1 MRLMFFATLTFASAV
16 FAQDYDLVLRG
27 GEIMDGSGAAA
38 VRADVAVSGD
48 RIVAVGDLSGATAER
63 VIDATGFTVTP
74 GFIDVHS
81 HADGPGEGGGLR
93 HPDSRR
99 RAAPSAVAQ
108 GVTTVVVNQDGR
120 SLLEIPR
127 QRERLEDVGHGV
139 NAALMVGHNTIRHEA
154 MRGSDFKRPATDE
167 EIGRMRAL
175 VRDGMEAGAFGLSA
189 GLEYSPGIWSTTE
202 ELIAL
207 VNEVAPYD
215 GVYIVHE
222 RASGA
227 DPMWY
232 VPSQHAAN
240 PPTML
245 DNVRE
250 QIEIAEATGVNTVA
264 THIKARGVD
273 YWGKSG
279 AIISLLTAA
288 RERGVS
294 IWADQYPYTTS
305 GSDGVLNLIP
315 RWAAERES
323 EAGGKRGSVN
333 ASLNLALENPIV
345 GSLLRGDV
353 AHKIRRGGGA
363 DNILIMDYPK
373 AEWVGNTLAEFAAA
387 HEEDQID
394 AVFRLQR
401 EGYADRF
408 GGARLRGFS
417 MAEEDM
423 AAFAAVPWIMTASD
437 AGLAL
442 PEDHAV
448 HPRYYGT
455 FPRKLARYAREQK
468 LLTMPEAI
476 HTMTGLPAEVMGFE
490 KRGLIRE
497 GYFADLVVVD
507 LETVEDTATY
517 FEPHQYPKGIP
528 YVLVNG
534 EFVVDDGTLTGAL
547 PGRVL
552 TPAKDS

>member
-1 MRLMFFATLTFASAV
+1 MRSTFLFALVFARAV
-16 FAQDYDLVLRG
+16 LAQDYDLILRG
-27 GEIMDGSGAAA
+27 GDVIDGSGAAA

-48 RIVAVGDLSGATAER
+48 RIVAVGELDGATGAR
-63 VIDATGFTVTP
+63 VIDVVGLTVTP
-74 GFIDVHS
+74 GFIDIHS

-99 RAAPSAVAQ
+99 RAAPNMVAQ

-120 SLLEIPR
+120 SLLDLAR
-127 QRERLEDVGHGV
+127 QRKRLEEVGHGP
-139 NAALMVGHNTIRHEA
+139 NAALLVGHNTIRHEA
-154 MRGSDFKRPATDE
+154 MRGTEFKRPATEDE
-167 EIGRMRAL
+167 VSRMREL
-175 VRDGMEAGAFGLSA
+175 VREGMEAGAFGMSA
-189 GLEYSPGIWSTTE
+189 GLEYTPGIWSTTE

-207 VNEVAPYD
+207 VKEVAPYD
-215 GVYIVHE
+215 GVYIAHE

-232 VPSQHAAN
+232 EPSQDDAN

-245 DNVRE
+245 DNIRE
-250 QIEIAEATGVNTVA
+250 QIEIAETTGVKTVA
-264 THIKARGVD
+264 THIKARGVE

-279 AIISLLTAA
+279 EIIALLMAA
-288 RERGVS
+288 RERDVP

-315 RWAAERES
+315 RWAMELEPGK
-323 EAGGKRGSVN
+323 EGKRGN
-333 ASLNLALENPIV
+333 AAASLAGALENPIV
-345 GSLLRGDV
+345 ASLLRGDV
-353 AHKIRRGGGA
+353 AHKIRRRGGA
-363 DNILIMDYPK
+363 ENILIMDYPED
-373 AEWVGNTLAEFAAA
+373 AWVGKTLAEFAAA
-387 HEEDQID
+387 HNEEPVD
-394 AVFRLQR
+394 AVFRLER
-401 EGYADRF
+401 EGFAGRM

-417 MAEEDM
+417 MSEEDV

-442 PEDHAV
+442 PEDHLV

-455 FPRKLARYAREQK
+455 FPRKLARYAREQQ
-468 LLTMPEAI
+468 LLTLPEAI

-497 GYFADLVVVD
+497 GYFADIAVVD

-528 YVLVNG
+528 YVMVNG
-534 EFVVDDGTLTGAL
+534 AYVVDDGALTGAL

-552 TPAKDS
+552 TRESDS